1 MSERIFVS
9 ASKDIASGSLRGVEP
24 EWNNVL
30 WVWLVLIIVLFS
42 SVISI
47 SVDVLAIVHFLER
60 GVHVIALISLLE
72 WGV

>member
-1 MSERIFVS
+1 M
-9 ASKDIASGSLRGVEP
+9 
-24 EWNNVL
+24 L

-42 SVISI
+42 SVINI
-47 SVDVLAIVHFLER
+47 GVDVLAIVHFLER

>member
-9 ASKDIASGSLRGVEP
+9 VSKGIASGSLRGVEP

-30 WVWLVLIIVLFS
+30 WVWLVYIMVLFS
-42 SVISI
+42 SVICI
-47 SVDVLAIVHFLER
+47 GVDVLAGVYLLVR
-60 GVHVIALISLLE
+60 SVHVIALISLLE